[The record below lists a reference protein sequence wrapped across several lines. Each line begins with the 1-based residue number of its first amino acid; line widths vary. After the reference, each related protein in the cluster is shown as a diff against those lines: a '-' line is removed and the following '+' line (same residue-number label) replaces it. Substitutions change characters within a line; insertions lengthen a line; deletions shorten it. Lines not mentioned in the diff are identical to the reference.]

1 MGKSEHQARAD
12 GLLPGVNDKYGYWLF
27 VLAGG
32 VVLGAAGLLSFKM
45 ILTVSPD

>member
-1 MGKSEHQARAD
+1 MGKSGHQARAD

-32 VVLGAAGLLSFKM
+32 VVLGTAGLLIFKM
-45 ILTVSPD
+45 ILAASPD